1 MKLCK
6 KVISIALAFILVFT
20 GLPLQFMNFDA
31 IPYAC
36 AAESTPTVDLSY
48 DNFANTENLQ
58 LNGDS
63 LIEDNA
69 IKFESGGG
77 TGESVFTKD
86 KVTLGT
92 DLSFS
97 TAFSFRNISP
107 FTPAAGTKGGFT
119 FTLQS
124 VGNTAATNDFHDE
137 SIEPSL
143 SIAFTSDY
151 METGSTASLIQQ
163 FGNLR
168 LASLTGF
175 KLAGGPITR
184 CEISAVPYIDGDFNS
199 ATSRWPIDTYY
210 AVDETSQYYNV
221 WIGYDGVEKSLYSLC
236 LGPSG
241 EYTYFSNSLDLS
253 DKTVTNEVYAG
264 FMGSLGNAGNTSE
277 IGSWYFKNDLSII
290 DEAIV
295 DADAAWLT
303 DEMEILEDNPVD
315 NFFLPLIGQYGSTIS
330 WASSNTDVVAA
341 DGTVKPPSLEQGNQT
356 VTLAATITKGSAE
369 RTTRSFT
376 ITVKVPDIDIVT
388 ADCDWLTNSRIL
400 NENDA
405 MDNIVSDLFLP
416 TSGCCGSTISWSST
430 NTVVVDWDGT
440 VSRPAYYDGDKE
452 VTLTAYITMN
462 TVTLE
467 KTFNITVK
475 VLGMTDEDIMQA
487 DYSWLTSTQL
497 LNGNADLNY
506 VTADI
511 NLPTSGQYGSTIS
524 WTSGNDALVDTEGK
538 VTRPAY
544 TNGDE
549 TVTLTATV
557 SKGAFTK
564 TKEFTVTVKVLEQ
577 TDAEILEADKEW
589 LTELQI
595 LNGNTSLIH
604 VVGNL
609 NLPGEGPNGSTISW
623 ESDNIAIV
631 DVTGKVTRP
640 TFTHGDE
647 IVTLTA
653 TISKG
658 SFTTSKAFTVTVIKL
673 EQTNAEK
680 LAADDLWLTEALI
693 LKENSALDNATG
705 DLYLPSLGTSGSS
718 ISWSSSNPAVVN
730 TDGTVARQPHSYGDQ
745 TVTLTAIISN
755 GSSITRTFTVTV
767 KALEQTD
774 AEILEADK
782 EWLTELQILNGNTS
796 LIHVVGNLNLPG
808 EGPNGS
814 TISWESDNIAIVD
827 GTGKVTRPT
836 FTHGDEIVTLTATI
850 SKGSFTTTKAFT
862 VIVKALEQTDLEAV
876 NAAVPWLTDFMTG
889 VNGSLDNVIQNITLP
904 ASGPDGVTISW
915 ASNNT
920 AVVDS
925 TGKVTR
931 PTFTAGD
938 KEVTL
943 TATISKGTSA
953 TAGKD
958 FTVIVKKLPQNAQEK
973 VEADAAWLT
982 DAQILNG
989 NSALD
994 NITTDLALPILG
1006 ENGSNITWYSVYPNV
1021 VSAEGKVTRP
1031 SFTAGSKT
1039 VTITATITMGSG
1051 TFARKTFVL
1060 TVKPLDITDGEVVFL
1075 DEQWLYRYN
1084 ILALNPSANSVT
1096 RNLSQPV
1103 SGPNNSSITW
1113 ESDMPSVISNDGTV
1127 TRPENGAGHK
1137 SVKVTATLTKGES
1150 QTKRTF
1156 TCVVLEKPDTT
1167 PPAVVGTTPEN
1178 NSTEVPWDINTI
1190 TVTFSENIVRGSAAD
1205 DSPQTFGIDLKA
1217 SGTVRFDAAIEG
1229 NKLLITPYGDLSPG
1243 ENRLIIPAGAVTDAA
1258 RNPAEAYELKFTV
1271 EPKPVRKIAVVSAT
1285 PQDLE
1290 KEVDINIK
1298 EIQIRFDSRDLVL
1311 GEEYYMM
1318 MLRDKRHGFMRSNVG
1333 SLTGDIATLKVFGP
1347 LDPGTVYEIVIPAG
1361 VVRDRFDNINE
1372 EKVIQFRTKY
1382 AAGNPL
1388 VISTSPT
1395 NGQTGVNVNTAE
1407 MEVLFS
1413 QEVKPFYHQF
1423 TLNDDKGNQY
1433 VLTGYTTSDKNKLRL
1448 VPNAIKQFR
1457 PNTVYTLSG
1466 QYGTMENPSQ
1476 MEFNCQFTTSTNE
1489 LVLEST
1495 TPVAWKREVPL
1506 DAVVEVMFSAPCEKG
1521 SSFAD
1526 ITIKDS
1532 EGVSVEFTGQEAG
1545 KKVILTPAS
1554 MLSPSKS
1561 YTVTIPE
1568 EAFKGERDTTN
1579 DPYQFTFSTVNKLD
1593 LNLRNIHIP
1602 DMGFVNKHAMFDA
1615 SEAENIAR
1623 RTGCKIVSYEW
1634 SIDGE
1639 AAGTK
1644 SYIYHL
1650 FRSAGSHEVELTI
1663 KDNKGISYVFKKNIE
1678 IQNLTDIRMTIKDSE
1693 LFPRSVIAEEIGS
1706 QPGLVYELKLLQEGQ
1721 FIYGERILVE
1731 LFKDGVRQ
1739 RALNVISAQYGED
1752 VYKFT
1757 FKPQYGEHGI
1767 YELEFTYK
1775 GIGYDQVIRIPVNVI
1790 SGKPAIAEEFKFRLY
1805 DVDTAGYYEAP
1816 ESLNVF
1822 LNGKKMH
1829 AVKKWY
1835 PDKNYYAYAI
1845 VNESIYANTYY
1856 EFQVEAWISG
1866 NIHKNVYVGKDTS
1879 DPFVIYG
1886 RSIKP
1891 EGIKNISVDYSE
1903 STVKDPYF
1911 RDLYFEGVS
1920 AKLVLNVE
1928 GDWKNAE
1935 EGYYEIKTWK
1945 DDKFILKV
1953 NCNNRDGIQKITLDP
1968 GLQLKAGDTLII
1980 RMVTKY
1986 GVASIWYYCPYI
1998 HVITQ
2003 PSFLGKE
2010 LPISIQSGEYAVN
2023 WPTVFDGALGG
2034 TIGILDGIP
2043 VVGGGNFGIGSG
2055 MPKFEGYLT
2064 GNVIYPFIDLE
2075 FGISGGYGEKSKTK
2089 ADTKY
2094 KKLKKVTVVGYEFE
2108 ISVEGELNFIYN
2120 SETKE
2125 WGMYNFYIL
2134 LAGDGTKE
2142 WSKGY
2147 EFMGIGFS
2155 AGVGIGSEVYGGL
2168 KIDNSKNKTQYSG
2181 IIGIA
2186 PHAYLRVSGD
2196 FVLARVDGYL
2206 NARLPAEIHFP
2217 TGYIGADIR
2226 AYAEIYARALLWGDY
2241 IYKKDL
2247 YKVHWDNGKEKVI
2260 LGSLQERM
2268 EDFAGKDNT
2277 SLQLISRD
2285 YSNRQS
2291 SWLAGDREI
2300 VPEEKIG
2307 VLASLRSIGMAGTWK
2322 AAAVANPA
2330 VSVMMENIYPHTELQ
2345 LIRNQDELWL
2355 VWSDDNPARD
2365 AVNRTQLRYSVLKD
2379 GAWGEPV
2386 WVGDDRTADFT
2397 PAVAAAGNGV
2407 LMAWHNIGKAVAE
2420 EEGLAGMLENSEI
2433 SVTESVYTADGI
2445 SPNIITLT
2453 NDDFIDHSPK
2463 LAADGDKALLVW
2475 TKSKSMG
2482 FSIGDEEVSESE
2494 KGNQLYFSSW
2504 NNSTWSAPK
2513 PVGDASSTVLD
2524 SSLSMVGEK
2533 GLLLYTLDMD
2543 NNLFTFEDREVF
2555 ARLYEGEAWSEAIR
2569 LTSNTFDD
2577 SAPKAVYADGQWF
2590 ITWLQEGN
2598 VLYKVGLNGE
2608 TKAEERLKNIQGDY
2622 QLAAKSGTRP
2632 LISLVYMQPGED
2644 KAVGISTS
2652 FYDLDNGRWGD
2663 GVSLEA
2669 GNKYADA
2676 ISALFTEDGKLNVA
2690 FSQAD
2695 IITEAVPVMIDGA
2708 EQLVEQPNV
2717 SNKVDMKLLT
2727 YTPVHDVALSEKDGI
2742 FLSTEFPLSGT
2753 VTTVYATLRNEGD
2766 FAENARI
2773 CIYDGDPDD
2782 GGELIGEAPW
2792 RLIPARSYE
2801 EVEIAWLVGPEE
2813 KDAYDL
2819 YAVVQPGEGVQEI
2832 NTDNNTLNLE
2842 FSTAD
2847 LSITGLICEN
2857 MAQDDYLVTA
2867 TIANSG
2873 GKILEGATV
2882 VMENVNDDQIL
2893 KTSPLK
2899 LMEPGQQTVLTTMVS
2914 SAGLARDGKGQIN
2927 LRIRV
2932 NPPEGVKEDFTENNT
2947 RSFSLEPAAIT
2958 VDKVNPGPGDK
2969 HVAPSSALSI
2979 AFNMNIAQDA
2989 GYDRIRLMDEDLNEI
3004 AVNKV
3009 IQGNTLTITPQHVLD
3024 NGTEYT
3030 LIIPADALGDAYGH
3044 SMKSDFSLS
3053 FRTVLTNPEIISA
3066 YPGEFMENTALDTDI
3081 RLKFNQKMLK
3091 GNNFSDICLFGPE
3104 DRMIP
3109 VNAAI
3114 EGEFLTLD
3122 YNGSLSEN
3130 TTYSLEVPRGAVQND
3145 NGEVL
3150 YEDYVLVFTTGDA
3163 SEGDDG
3169 PGGGGNDKPSGEGEE
3184 DEDSIRKEEDSG
3196 DGDNNSRISIFIG
3209 RSQRIINIRI
3219 GPDGA
3224 RINLA
3229 GHAADIFS
3237 GDESVVIN
3245 IPVIPNVSAYT
3256 LEIPADSL
3264 NGRYGKASLTL
3275 NTGIGSITIPSGM
3288 LSGMSYQG
3296 GRTANITIAVGDKS
3310 KLPDDTKAAIGK
3322 HPLIQLILT
3331 MDGQQTGWNNPAA
3344 PVTVSIP
3351 YTPTAEELAH
3361 SESIIIWYIDGA
3373 GKVVSVP
3380 NGHYDPATGTV
3391 TFTTAHFSY
3400 YAVGYNKVSFNDVMA
3415 GAWYDKAVSFIAARN
3430 ITTGTGGG
3438 NFSPEAKLT
3447 RGQFIVMMMRA
3458 YDISSD
3464 ADSKDNFSDAGN
3476 TWYTGYLA
3484 AAKHLSIS
3492 NGVGDNNFAP
3502 DREITRQEM
3511 LALLYNA
3518 LRAIGRLPE
3527 GTAGKPLSSFSDAE
3541 NIASWAKEATA
3552 LLVETGIIKGNGG
3565 KLFPIDTTTRAEMA
3579 QMLYNLLSEY
3589 K

>member
-1 MKLCK
+1 
-6 KVISIALAFILVFT
+6 
-20 GLPLQFMNFDA
+20 
-31 IPYAC
+31 
-36 AAESTPTVDLSY
+36 
-48 DNFANTENLQ
+48 
-58 LNGDS
+58 
-63 LIEDNA
+63 
-69 IKFESGGG
+69 
-77 TGESVFTKD
+77 
-86 KVTLGT
+86 
-92 DLSFS
+92 
-97 TAFSFRNISP
+97 
-107 FTPAAGTKGGFT
+107 
-119 FTLQS
+119 
-124 VGNTAATNDFHDE
+124 
-137 SIEPSL
+137 
-143 SIAFTSDY
+143 
-151 METGSTASLIQQ
+151 
-163 FGNLR
+163 
-168 LASLTGF
+168 
-175 KLAGGPITR
+175 
-184 CEISAVPYIDGDFNS
+184 
-199 ATSRWPIDTYY
+199 
-210 AVDETSQYYNV
+210 
-221 WIGYDGVEKSLYSLC
+221 
-236 LGPSG
+236 
-241 EYTYFSNSLDLS
+241 
-253 DKTVTNEVYAG
+253 
-264 FMGSLGNAGNTSE
+264 
-277 IGSWYFKNDLSII
+277 
-290 DEAIV
+290 
-295 DADAAWLT
+295 
-303 DEMEILEDNPVD
+303 
-315 NFFLPLIGQYGSTIS
+315 
-330 WASSNTDVVAA
+330 
-341 DGTVKPPSLEQGNQT
+341 
-356 VTLAATITKGSAE
+356 
-369 RTTRSFT
+369 
-376 ITVKVPDIDIVT
+376 
-388 ADCDWLTNSRIL
+388 
-400 NENDA
+400 
-405 MDNIVSDLFLP
+405 
-416 TSGCCGSTISWSST
+416 
-430 NTVVVDWDGT
+430 
-440 VSRPAYYDGDKE
+440 
-452 VTLTAYITMN
+452 
-462 TVTLE
+462 
-467 KTFNITVK
+467 
-475 VLGMTDEDIMQA
+475 
-487 DYSWLTSTQL
+487 
-497 LNGNADLNY
+497 
-506 VTADI
+506 
-511 NLPTSGQYGSTIS
+511 
-524 WTSGNDALVDTEGK
+524 
-538 VTRPAY
+538 
-544 TNGDE
+544 
-549 TVTLTATV
+549 
-557 SKGAFTK
+557 
-564 TKEFTVTVKVLEQ
+564 
-577 TDAEILEADKEW
+577 
-589 LTELQI
+589 
-595 LNGNTSLIH
+595 
-604 VVGNL
+604 
-609 NLPGEGPNGSTISW
+609 GSTISW
-623 ESDNIAIV
+623 ESDKDTIV
-631 DVTGKVTRP
+631 DHTGNVTRP
-640 TFTHGDE
+640 PYTSRDE

-653 TISKG
+653 TISNG
-658 SFTTSKAFTVTVIKL
+658 SYITTKAFTVTVIKL

-693 LKENSALDNATG
+693 LKENSALDNITG
-705 DLYLPSLGTSGSS
+705 NLYLASLGPNGSN
-718 ISWSSSNPAVVN
+718 ISWSSSDPLVVDTN
-730 TDGTVARQPHSYGDQ
+730 GTVERQPHACGDQ
-745 TVTLTAIISN
+745 TVILTAIISN

-796 LIHVVGNLNLPG
+796 IDNIMGNLSLPV

-814 TISWESDNIAIVD
+814 TISWESDKNTVVD
-827 GTGKVTRPT
+827 TEGKVIRPA
-836 FTHGDEIVTLTATI
+836 FTHGDESVTLTATI
-850 SKGSFTTTKAFT
+850 SKGSFTATKSFT
-862 VIVKALEQTDLEAV
+862 AIVKALEQTDMEAV
-876 NAAVPWLTDFMTG
+876 NDALPWLTDYMTYI
-889 VNGSLDNVIQNITLP
+889 NGPLDNVIYNIKLP
-904 ASGPDGVTISW
+904 ITGPDGVTINW
-915 ASNNT
+915 ASDNT

-931 PTFTAGD
+931 PTFTSGD

-943 TATISKGTSA
+943 TATISKGASA
-953 TAGKD
+953 TAEKA

-973 VEADAAWLT
+973 VEADAVWLT

-994 NITTDLALPILG
+994 NITNDLTLPTLG

-1021 VSAEGKVTRP
+1021 VSAEGKVTR
-1031 SFTAGSKT
+1031 SGFTAGSKT

-1060 TVKPLDITDGEVVFL
+1060 TVKPLDITDREAVFL

-1084 ILALNPSANSVT
+1084 ILALNPTVNSVT
-1096 RNLSQPV
+1096 RNLSHPG
-1103 SGPNNSSITW
+1103 SGPNNSFITW
-1113 ESDMPSVISNDGTV
+1113 VSDTPTVISDDGTV
-1127 TRPENGAGHK
+1127 TRPEHGEGHK
-1137 SVKVTATLTKGES
+1137 SVKVIATLTKGES
-1150 QTKRTF
+1150 QTERTF
-1156 TCVVLEKPDTT
+1156 TYVVLEKPDTT

-1178 NSTEVPWDINTI
+1178 NSTGVSWDINTI
-1190 TVTFSENIVRGSAAD
+1190 AVTFNENIVRGSAAD
-1205 DSPQTFGIDLKA
+1205 GSLQTFGIALQA
-1217 SGTVRFDAAIEG
+1217 SGTVRFDAAIEE
-1229 NKLLITPYGDLSPG
+1229 NKLKITPYGDLSPG

-1258 RNPAEAYELKFTV
+1258 RNPAEAYELNFTV
-1271 EPKPVRKIAVVSAT
+1271 EPKPTRKIAVVSTT

-1298 EIQIRFDSRDLVL
+1298 EIEIRFDSSNLVL

-1388 VISTSPT
+1388 VISTNPS
-1395 NGQTGVNVNTAE
+1395 NGQTGVNVNQAE
-1407 MEVLFS
+1407 IEVFFS

-1433 VLTGYTTSDKNKLRL
+1433 VLTGYTTPDKNKLRL
-1448 VPNAIKQFR
+1448 VPNAAKQFR

-1623 RTGCKIVSYEW
+1623 RTGYKIVSYEW
-1634 SIDGE
+1634 SVDGE

-1721 FIYGERILVE
+1721 FIYGERISVE

-1775 GIGYDQVIRIPVNVI
+1775 GIGYNQVIRIPVNVI

-1835 PDKNYYAYAI
+1835 PDKNYYAYTI

-1891 EGIKNISVDYSE
+1891 EGIKNVSINYSE

-2010 LPISIQSGEYAVN
+2010 LPISIQNGEYAVN
-2023 WPTVFDGALGG
+2023 WPTVFGGALGG

-2043 VVGGGNFGIGSG
+2043 VVGGGNFGIGSD

-2064 GNVIYPFIDLE
+2064 GNVVNPYIDLE

-2125 WGMYNFYIL
+2125 WSMYNFYIWII
-2134 LAGDGTKE
+2134 GDGTKE
-2142 WSKGY
+2142 WSKEY

-2155 AGVGIGSEVYGGL
+2155 AGVGIGAEVYGGL
-2168 KIDNSKNKTQYSG
+2168 KIDNSKSKTQYSG

-2217 TGYIGADIR
+2217 TGYIGADIT
-2226 AYAEIYARALLWGDY
+2226 ANAEIYAKALSWGDY

-2260 LGSLQERM
+2260 LGSLQEQMR
-2268 EDFAGKDNT
+2268 DFACKENT
-2277 SLQLISRD
+2277 SLQLIPRD

-2291 SWLAGDREI
+2291 SWIAVDRAI
-2300 VPEEKIG
+2300 VPEEQIA
-2307 VLASLRSIGMAGTWK
+2307 VLASLGGLGLAGTWK
-2322 AAAVANPA
+2322 AAAETNPA
-2330 VSVMMENIYPHTELQ
+2330 VSVMMENIYPHAETQ
-2345 LIRNQDELWL
+2345 LVRNQDELWL

-2379 GAWGEPV
+2379 DGMWSEPV
-2386 WVGDDRTADFT
+2386 WIGDDGTADFT
-2397 PAVAAAGNGV
+2397 PAVAAAGNGA
-2407 LMAWHNIGKAVAE
+2407 LMAWHNIRKSVTE

-2475 TKSKSMG
+2475 TKSESMG

-2494 KGNQLYFSSW
+2494 KGNQLYFSAW
-2504 NNSTWSAPK
+2504 NSGTWSAPESI
-2513 PVGDASSTVLD
+2513 GDASSTVLD
-2524 SSLSMVGEK
+2524 SSLAMGGDK

-2543 NNLFTFEDREVF
+2543 NDLFTFEDREVF
-2555 ARLYEGEAWSEAIR
+2555 ARLYEEEAWSEAIQ

-2590 ITWLQEGN
+2590 ITWLQEGDI
-2598 VLYKVGLNGE
+2598 LYKVGLNGE

-2632 LISLVYMQPGED
+2632 LISLVYMQPGEN
-2644 KAVGISTS
+2644 KAVGISSS
-2652 FYDLDNGRWGD
+2652 FYDLDNGQWGAD
-2663 GVSLEA
+2663 VSLAA

-2676 ISALFTEDGKLNVA
+2676 ISVVFTEDGKLKVA
-2690 FSQAD
+2690 FSQAE
-2695 IITEAVPVMIDGA
+2695 IITEAVPMTVDDV
-2708 EQLVEQPNV
+2708 EQLVEQPNI

-2727 YTPVHDVALSEKDGI
+2727 YTPVHDVALLKEDGI
-2742 FLSTEFPLSGT
+2742 FLSKEFPLPGT

-2773 CIYDGDPDD
+2773 RIYDGNPDA
-2782 GGELIGEAPW
+2782 GGELIGEAPSQ
-2792 RLIPARSYE
+2792 LIPARSSE

-2813 KDAYDL
+2813 RDTYDL
-2819 YAVVQPGEGVQEI
+2819 YAVVQPSEGVQEI

-2847 LSITGLICEN
+2847 LSITGLTCEN
-2857 MAQDDYLVTA
+2857 MAKDDYLVTV

-2873 GKILEGATV
+2873 GKTLEGATV
-2882 VMENVNDDQIL
+2882 VMENVNDGRIL
-2893 KTSPLK
+2893 ETTSLK
-2899 LMEPGQQTVLTTMVS
+2899 PIEPGQQTVLTTMVS
-2914 SAGLARDGKGQIN
+2914 STGLARDVKGQIN
-2927 LRIRV
+2927 LRICV
-2932 NPPEGVKEDFTENNT
+2932 NPPEGVKEDFTENNI

-2958 VDKVNPGPGDK
+2958 VDRVNPGPGDK
-2969 HVAPSSALSI
+2969 HVVPSSALNI
-2979 AFNMNIAQDA
+2979 TFNMNIAQDA
-2989 GYDRIRLMDEDLNEI
+2989 GYDRIRLVDEDLNEI
-3004 AVNKV
+3004 AANKV
-3009 IQGNTLTITPQHVLD
+3009 IQGNTLTITPKHVLD

-3030 LIIPADALGDAYGH
+3030 LTIPADALGDAYGH
-3044 SMKSDFSLS
+3044 AMKNDFSLS
-3053 FRTVLTNPEIISA
+3053 FMTTLTNPEIISA

-3081 RLKFNQKMLK
+3081 RLKFNQNILK
-3091 GNNFSDICLFGPE
+3091 GNNFSDISLFGPE

-3150 YEDYVLVFTTGDA
+3150 YEDYVLVFTTDDA
-3163 SEGDDG
+3163 NEGDDEPDG
-3169 PGGGGNDKPSGEGEE
+3169 DTNEGDDEPDGDTNEGDDEPGGDANEDGDEPGGDANEGDDRPGGEE
-3184 DEDSIRKEEDSG
+3184 NDDDSPFSP
-3196 DGDNNSRISIFIG
+3196 DNTSNHEYQARLDIGGTKKTIEVHTEAGKAVIKLGTLAAEIFNGNQNAI
-3209 RSQRIINIRI
+3209 
-3219 GPDGA
+3219 
-3224 RINLA
+3224 L
-3229 GHAADIFS
+3229 
-3237 GDESVVIN
+3237 N
-3245 IPVIPNVSAYT
+3245 IPAVPGTNTYMLEMPAET
-3256 LEIPADSL
+3256 LASG
-3264 NGRYGKASLTL
+3264 NSSLTV
-3275 NTGIGSITIPSGM
+3275 NTVLGSVDIPSGM
-3288 LSGMSYQG
+3288 MSTLENIG
-3296 GRTANITIAVGDKS
+3296 GKTFGITIAAVDKS
-3310 KLPDDTKAAIGK
+3310 TLPADVRAAIGNR
-3322 HPLIQLILT
+3322 PILQIT
-3331 MDGQQTGWNNPAA
+3331 LTINGVETAWSNPAA
-3344 PVTVSIP
+3344 PVRVSIP
-3351 YTPTAEELAH
+3351 YTPTTAELE
-3361 SESIIIWYIDGA
+3361 SPESIIIWYIDANGNIITI
-3373 GKVVSVP
+3373 P
-3380 NGHYDPATGTV
+3380 NGIYDRHAGEVSFRIT
-3391 TFTTAHFSY
+3391 HFSDF
-3400 YAVGYNKVSFNDVMA
+3400 AVAYNKVVFKDVPDDV
-3415 GAWYDKAVSFIAARN
+3415 WYDRAVSFIAARG
-3430 ITTGTGGG
+3430 ITNGTGKG
-3438 NFSPEAKLT
+3438 NFSPDNRLT
-3447 RGQFIVMMMRA
+3447 RGEFITMMMRA
-3458 YDISSD
+3458 YGIEPDTSPE
-3464 ADSKDNFSDAGN
+3464 DNFSDAGN

-3484 AAKHLSIS
+3484 AAKRLGIS
-3492 NGVGDNNFAP
+3492 KGVGNNMYAP
-3502 DREITRQEM
+3502 DKDITRQEM
-3511 LALLYNA
+3511 FTLLYNA
-3518 LRAIGRLPE
+3518 LGVINQLPE
-3527 GTAGKPLSSFSDAE
+3527 TKTSDGANLGRTLSDFSDTGE
-3541 NIASWAKEATA
+3541 IASWAREA
-3552 LLVETGIIKGNGG
+3552 
-3565 KLFPIDTTTRAEMA
+3565 
-3579 QMLYNLLSEY
+3579 
-3589 K
+3589 